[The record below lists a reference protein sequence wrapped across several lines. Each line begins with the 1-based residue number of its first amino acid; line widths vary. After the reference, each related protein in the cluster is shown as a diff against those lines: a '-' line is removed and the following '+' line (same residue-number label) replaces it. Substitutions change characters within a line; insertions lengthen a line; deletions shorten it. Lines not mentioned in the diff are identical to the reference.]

1 MAPPCAVAGMLEG
14 GDASPRSPLSQAPG
28 TPADPSVFAD
38 GGGAPS
44 LGTAGG
50 RASAWYRRP
59 PWPQRIPDWLAAL
72 RPSWPEASSPH
83 PSQRLLRP
91 HAPQGRGRHSHSR
104 TRRAHRRAI
113 DPVPSPSAGKRPPWP
128 RGRTPPPS
136 RARGIAL
143 RGQDRAGPAIYLRA
157 ASGVLA
163 ASARPAT
170 VPLPM
175 RLSGPTGC
183 CSRVFA
189 PKRRERWCPLYR
201 VLALISTSRARGG
214 GPTPPRASEGPAGGL
229 GGTHD
234 GPSTRAQKGAG
245 SPVHPRREKTT
256 APRVPAW
263 SPTVVLTGR
272 HSG

>member
-1 MAPPCAVAGMLEG
+1 MAPPCAVAGLLEG
-14 GDASPRSPLSQAPG
+14 GRVPSF
-28 TPADPSVFAD
+28 PA
-38 GGGAPS
+38 
-44 LGTAGG
+44 LAGSG
-50 RASAWYRRP
+50 HARRP
-59 PWPQRIPDWLAAL
+59 VRL
-72 RPSWPEASSPH
+72 R
-83 PSQRLLRP
+83 
-91 HAPQGRGRHSHSR
+91 GRGRG
-104 TRRAHRRAI
+104 TLPGDCWRAGVGLVQASSLAAA
-113 DPVPSPSAGKRPPWP
+113 DPRLASCTSTVVARGKQPTSFTK
-128 RGRTPPPS
+128 TPPA
-136 RARGIAL
+136 ARPT
-143 RGQDRAGPAIYLRA
+143 RAGPALTLSDPTRPPTRHRSGPLSVRRKKAPLAPRSHASTLAGSWHRTPRPGPGRTSHLRA